1 MWWKMPQGKLGQLE
15 LTDQPLE
22 LLNGRLTIRMPADA
36 KLEARRE
43 NIMSASESAEE
54 ESRIV
59 LDAGDER
66 LVVMAY
72 ELFKTA
78 GKDFQK
84 QVKKMVD
91 SWAMDG
97 VTIEARKGRGFLIS
111 PAKLDLDKTA
121 VLVLSVVM
129 NHEDSLVQL
138 LEFFVNPKAGADASG
153 CARLCRSIA
162 ATIALGGRVLDLKGR
177 PREIGSFTAVVP
189 NGYVLTAQPGPDF
202 AVYRL
207 HRVVP
212 LGAPGSQFGVY
223 IGDFPSYHHEH
234 ENAKFTK
241 LKGQLLGADVE
252 WHVWSAE
259 KVVHHEVIVP
269 YSSAGG
275 RMLHIFLSSSGTPDI
290 TEMHEIA
297 ESLKHR

>member
-1 MWWKMPQGKLGQLE
+1 MAQGKLGQLE

-36 KLEARRE
+36 RVEARRE
-43 NIMSASESAEE
+43 NIMSAAESADE

-59 LDAGDER
+59 LDVGEER

-78 GKDFQK
+78 SKYFEK
-84 QVKKMVD
+84 QVKKMVGT
-91 SWAMDG
+91 WAMDG
-97 VTIEARKGRGFLIS
+97 ATIEARKGRGYLIS
-111 PAKLDLDKTA
+111 PEKLDLAKTA
-121 VLVLSVVM
+121 VLVLCVVI
-129 NHEDSLVQL
+129 NNEYSLVQL
-138 LEFFVNPKAGADASG
+138 VEFFVNPKAGADASG
-153 CARLCRSIA
+153 CVRLCRSIA
-162 ATIALGGRVLDLKGR
+162 ATIATGGKMLEFKGG
-177 PREIGSFTAVVP
+177 PRKIGTFTAVVP
-189 NGYVLTAQPGPDF
+189 DGYVLTAQPGPDF

-207 HRVVP
+207 HKVVP
-212 LGAPGSQFGVY
+212 LGAPSSQFGVY

-234 ENAKFTK
+234 ENVKLTK

-269 YSSAGG
+269 FTSEGG
-275 RMLHIFLSSSGTPDI
+275 RMLHIFLSSSSAPDI
-290 TEMHEIA
+290 TEMHVIA
-297 ESLKHR
+297 ESLKHK